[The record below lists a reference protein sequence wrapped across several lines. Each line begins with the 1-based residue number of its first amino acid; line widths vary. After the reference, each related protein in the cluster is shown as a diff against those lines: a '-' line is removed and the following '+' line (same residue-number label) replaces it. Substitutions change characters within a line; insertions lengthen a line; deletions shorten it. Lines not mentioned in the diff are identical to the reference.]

1 MHISFDDLLA
11 AGAHFGHL
19 TRRWNPKMKPYI
31 FMEHNGIHIIDLK
44 KSQELAEEA
53 LDAAEKLAAEGK
65 KFLFVGTKKQL
76 RQSIKDE
83 AVRSQQFFAID
94 RWPGGMLT
102 NFATIRKSLKRLQQI
117 EKMEEDGSIENFT
130 KKERLL
136 MSREKAKLDAVIG
149 GITDMRG
156 LPGAMIIID
165 IKKEH
170 IAVKEARTLGIP
182 IFALIDTN
190 VDPDLVDYPIP
201 ANDDALRSVQLFV
214 HAFADAINR
223 GRSAAKSKKVE
234 GETNTA
240 RESRVK
246 ESEPVEGIDFGMK
259 PATENPATEA
269 PAADAHVADAPV
281 EASTEAIQSEAV
293 S

>member
-1 MHISFDDLLA
+1 MRISLEDLLA
-11 AGAHFGHL
+11 AGSHFGHL

-31 FMEHNGIHIIDLK
+31 FMERNGIHIIDLK
-44 KSQELAEEA
+44 KSQELAEDA
-53 LDAAEKLAAEGK
+53 LDAAEKMAAEGK

-76 RQSIKDE
+76 RQAIKDE
-83 AVRSQQFFAID
+83 ATRSGQFFAIE

-117 EKMEEDGSIENFT
+117 EKMEQDGSIENFT

-136 MSREKAKLDAVIG
+136 MSREKEKLDAVLG
-149 GITDMRG
+149 GITEMRG
-156 LPGAMIIID
+156 LPSAMIIID

-182 IFALIDTN
+182 IFALVDTN

-214 HAFADAINR
+214 HAFADAINA
-223 GRSAAKSKKVE
+223 GRAVARARRSEEGQQPTPGTGGVRLRNVE
-234 GETNTA
+234 PINI
-240 RESRVK
+240 S
-246 ESEPVEGIDFGMK
+246 DFQDT
-259 PATENPATEA
+259 PAPEQPA
-269 PAADAHVADAPV
+269 PANA
-281 EASTEAIQSEAV
+281 
-293 S
+293 

>member
-1 MHISFDDLLA
+1 MHLSFDDLLA

-53 LDAAEKLAAEGK
+53 LDQAEKLAAEGK

-76 RQSIKDE
+76 RQVIKEE
-83 AVRSQQFFAID
+83 AQRSQQFFAID

-102 NFATIRKSLKRLQQI
+102 NFATIRKSLKRLQQL
-117 EKMEEDGSIENFT
+117 EKMEEDGTAENFT

-136 MSREKAKLDAVIG
+136 NTREKAKLDAVLG

-156 LPGAMIIID
+156 LPGAMLIID

-190 VDPDLVDYPIP
+190 VDPDLVDFPIP

-214 HAFADAINR
+214 HAFAEAINR
-223 GRSAAKSKKVE
+223 GRAQAKSRKVE

-240 RESRVK
+240 REKRVK

-259 PATENPATEA
+259 EIASAESTAEPISEQHTEEPAHAG
-269 PAADAHVADAPV
+269 
-281 EASTEAIQSEAV
+281 
-293 S
+293 

>member
-1 MHISFDDLLA
+1 MRISLEDLLA

-31 FMEHNGIHIIDLK
+31 FMERNGIHIIDLK

-53 LDAAEKLAAEGK
+53 LNAAEKLAAEGK
-65 KFLFVGTKKQL
+65 KFLFVATKKQL
-76 RQSIKDE
+76 RQVVKDE
-83 AVRSQQFFAID
+83 ATRSGQFFAID

-102 NFATIRKSLKRLQQI
+102 NFATIRRSLKRLQNL
-117 EKMEEDGSIENFT
+117 EKMEQDGSIENYT

-136 MSREKAKLDAVIG
+136 MSREKAKLEAVLG

-182 IFALIDTN
+182 IFALVDTN

-214 HAFADAINR
+214 HAFADAING
-223 GRSAAKSKKVE
+223 GRAAAKARRVE
-234 GETNTA
+234 GETATG
-240 RESRVK
+240 RERRLKDSENLEAIDFERG
-246 ESEPVEGIDFGMK
+246 ESAEEPV
-259 PATENPATEA
+259 AAAAEA
-269 PAADAHVADAPV
+269 PA
-281 EASTEAIQSEAV
+281 EA
-293 S
+293 

>member
-1 MHISFDDLLA
+1 MHLSFDDLLA

-53 LDAAEKLAAEGK
+53 LDQAEKIAAEGK

-76 RQSIKDE
+76 RQVIREE
-83 AVRSQQFFAID
+83 AERSQQFFAID

-102 NFATIRKSLKRLQQI
+102 NFATIRKSLKRLQSLQ
-117 EKMEEDGSIENFT
+117 KMDEDGTSENFT

-136 MSREKAKLDAVIG
+136 NTREKTKLDAVLG

-156 LPGAMIIID
+156 LPGAMLIID

-190 VDPDLVDYPIP
+190 VDPDLVDFPIP

-223 GRSAAKSKKVE
+223 GRAQAKSRKVE

-240 RESRVK
+240 REKRVK
-246 ESEPVEGIDFGMK
+246 ESDAIEGIDFGMRDAGPVEAT
-259 PATENPATEA
+259 PAEPATEA
-269 PAADAHVADAPV
+269 VAEP
-281 EASTEAIQSEAV
+281 TEAETHAA
-293 S
+293 